1 MLRLSLIALALLS
14 GCQSLEKP
22 PQSQVARVSGQIE
35 QTIPSPAQMRVD
47 IDVAGRTSTLNHIDI
62 TYVGKQI
69 PRTYS
74 DGKITNSRGYNWW
87 VSKHFAL
94 KSDLSEEKVRLYL
107 ELLEMS
113 YPHYVELFGM
123 APANIDNQRIAVV
136 YGSSRERV
144 REAMLDDGF
153 LRGVHK
159 TAGGETM
166 YYNRAG
172 YSFPSHRHHHQRYIV
187 IHETMHAFHMA
198 LNGHATWAP
207 SWITEGMADAIASH
221 TYDSDKKQLRVM
233 VFDRAPMNYQIMG
246 LAQYHKNGQPSF
258 EQINDDP
265 QLRRGLNFF
274 IVHFLLSD
282 PLRYQYF
289 KRYLRTLMAL
299 NPDSD
304 ATLPTANALLKT
316 TFSDWPQ
323 LERDFVQFVQTA
335 KPSFYIVRG
344 PWEQNGPGYW
354 LRSNDEKALQRLDI
368 TPFRSTRHPVLDFP
382 APQPHPAINPVSKD
396 SFAALL
402 TLQPEQRTRGEIGV
416 GLLTKLSNDSLAQRA
431 GLTEKADFTQDQ
443 MLQVL
448 LNDGTRL
455 SVIDTTSGTT
465 QEVAL
470 TPAILRSL
478 EQTLQLGLNLRTTS
492 SGLEVEIKSAN
503 STQKVAF
510 TVPDNVL
517 SAIDFQQV
525 SLLGRNM
532 NHTVTPY
539 LYSHTYEVPDLEIVT
554 ANPWYFAG
562 ADLAHRAF
570 NTCVA
575 FSAQLPNCMA
585 TLDTQLAKQ
594 TNQSLHSA
602 LNRNLQNMLESWQ
615 QQLSDD
621 ALYALSGIELSLR
634 FDGDVP
640 FISVNNPSQQ
650 TADIKLQSGKSF
662 SLTPGR
668 HKLPLSVTQSQ
679 AGYTLSWQGL
689 TQTGQI
695 TLENQQFDGVY
706 LNAQLSKDN
715 SDLQISLTGP
725 YSGDTHGKL
734 SVQFLPYQSPAA
746 QPALWQQDVTLSPY
760 EKKRWQ
766 PHLRQPEKLKNG
778 VLKVVAVLDVDGEPI
793 KLVESFKL

>member
-22 PQSQVARVSGQIE
+22 PQSQVDRVSGQIA

-62 TYVGKQI
+62 SYVGKQI

-74 DGKITNSRGYNWW
+74 DGKITNSRGYHWW

-323 LERDFVQFVQTA
+323 LERDFAQFVQSA
-335 KPSFYIVRG
+335 KPSFYIVQG

-368 TPFRSTRHPVLDFP
+368 TPFRSTHHPVLDFP
-382 APQPHPAINPVSKD
+382 APQPHPAINPLSKD

-402 TLQPEQRTRGEIGV
+402 TLQPEQRTRGEIGI
-416 GLLTKLSNDSLAQRA
+416 GLLTKLSNDSLTQRA

-455 SVIDTTSGTT
+455 SVIDTNRGTT

-470 TPAILRSL
+470 TPAMLRSL

-492 SGLEVEIKSAN
+492 SGLEVEIKSAD
-503 STQKVAF
+503 STQTVAF
-510 TVPDNVL
+510 MLPDNVL
-517 SAIDFQQV
+517 NAIDFQQV
-525 SLLGRNM
+525 ALLGRNM

-539 LYSHTYEVPDLEIVT
+539 LYGHTYEVPELEMST

-570 NTCVA
+570 NTCVV

-585 TLDTQLAKQ
+585 KLDTQLAKQ
-594 TNQSLHSA
+594 TDLSLHSA
-602 LNRNLQNMLESWQ
+602 LSTNLQSMLDSWQ
-615 QQLSDD
+615 RQLSDD
-621 ALYALSGIELSLR
+621 ALYALSGIELALR
-634 FDGDVP
+634 FDGDEP
-640 FISVNNPSQQ
+640 FISAHNPSQQ
-650 TADIKLQSGKSF
+650 TAEVKLQSGKSY
-662 SLTPGR
+662 SLPPGR
-668 HKLPLSVTQSQ
+668 HKLPLSLTQNQ
-679 AGYTLSWQGL
+679 ADYTLSWQGL
-689 TQTGQI
+689 TQTGQV

-706 LNAQLSKDN
+706 LYAQLSKGN
-715 SDLQISLTGP
+715 SDLEISLTGP

-734 SVQFLPYQSPAA
+734 SVQFLPYQSPAS
-746 QPALWQQDVTLSPY
+746 QPALWEQEISISPY

-766 PHLRQPEKLKNG
+766 PHLRQPGELKNG

>member
-14 GCQSLEKP
+14 GCQSAENPLQNQE
-22 PQSQVARVSGQIE
+22 ARVASQIE

-47 IDVAGRTSTLNHIDI
+47 IEVAGRTSTLNHIDI
-62 TYVGKQI
+62 AYIGKQI

-74 DGKITNSRGYNWW
+74 DGKIANSRGYNWW

-198 LNGHATWAP
+198 LNGHSTWAP
-207 SWITEGMADAIASH
+207 NWITEGMADAIASH
-221 TYDSDKKQLRVM
+221 TYDSDAKQLRVM
-233 VFDRAPMNYQIMG
+233 VFDRAPMNYQTMG

-282 PLRYQYF
+282 PMRYQYF
-289 KRYLRTLMAL
+289 KRYLRNLMAL
-299 NPDSD
+299 NPDSE

-316 TFSDWPQ
+316 TFADWPQ
-323 LERDFVQFVQTA
+323 LERDFAQFVQSA

-344 PWEQNGPGYW
+344 PWEQNGSGYW

-368 TPFRSTRHPVLDFP
+368 TPMHNTSHPVLDFP

-402 TLQPEQRTRGEIGV
+402 TLQPEQKTRGEIGIA
-416 GLLTKLSNDSLAQRA
+416 LLTQLSKDSLAKRT
-431 GLTEKADFTQDQ
+431 GLTGKADFDQDQ

-448 LNDGTRL
+448 LVEGARL
-455 SVIDTTSGTT
+455 SVIDTANGTT

-470 TPAILRSL
+470 TPAVLRSL
-478 EQTLQLGLNLRTTS
+478 EQTSQLGLNLRSTS
-492 SGLEVEIKSAN
+492 SGLEVEIKSAD
-503 STQKVAF
+503 STQTVVF
-510 TVPDNVL
+510 TVSDNVL

-525 SLLGRNM
+525 ALLGRNM
-532 NHTVTPY
+532 NHMVTPY
-539 LYSHTYEVPDLEIVT
+539 LYSHTYKVPDLNTAT
-554 ANPWYFAG
+554 ANPWYFAD
-562 ADLAHRAF
+562 AALAHRAF
-570 NTCVA
+570 NTCVT
-575 FSAQLPNCMA
+575 FSAQLPGCTA

-594 TNQSLHSA
+594 SDQSLHPA
-602 LNRNLQNMLESWQ
+602 LSTNLQSMLESWQ

-621 ALYALSGIELSLR
+621 ALYSLSGIELALR
-634 FDGDVP
+634 FDGDDP
-640 FISVNNPSQQ
+640 FISAHNPSQQ
-650 TADIKLQSGKSF
+650 NAKVTLEGGKSY
-662 SLTPGR
+662 SLAPGR
-668 HKLPLSVTQSQ
+668 HKLPLSVTQNQVS
-679 AGYTLSWQGL
+679 YTLNWQGL

-695 TLENQQFDGVY
+695 TLENQHFDGVY
-706 LNAQLSKDN
+706 LNAQFSKGN

-725 YSGDTHGKL
+725 YSGDTRGQL

-746 QPALWQQDVTLSPY
+746 QSALWQQDITISPY

-766 PHLRQPEKLKNG
+766 PRLRQPEELKNG
-778 VLKVVAVLDVDGEPI
+778 VLKIVAVLDVDGEPI

>member
-1 MLRLSLIALALLS
+1 MLRMSLIALALLS
-14 GCQSLEKP
+14 GCQSTEGVR
-22 PQSQVARVSGQIE
+22 PQHTTQQSAQVAQP
-35 QTIPSPAQMRVD
+35 IPSPAQMRVD
-47 IDVAGRTSTLNHIDI
+47 IDVAGRVSTLKHIDI
-62 TYVGKQI
+62 AYVGKQI

-74 DGKITNSRGYNWW
+74 EGKISNSRGYNWW

-94 KSDLSEEKVRLYL
+94 KSDLSEDKVRLYL

-123 APANIDNQRIAVV
+123 APANIDKQRIAVV

-198 LNGHATWAP
+198 LNGHSTWAP
-207 SWITEGMADAIASH
+207 NWITEGMADAIASH

-233 VFDRAPMNYQIMG
+233 VFDRAPMNYQSLG
-246 LAQYHKNGQPSF
+246 LTQYYENAQPSF

-265 QLRRGLNFF
+265 QLHRGLNFF

-304 ATLPTANALLKT
+304 ATLPTANKLLKR
-316 TFSDWPQ
+316 TFADWPQ
-323 LERDFVQFVQTA
+323 LERDFAQFVKSAQ
-335 KPSFYIVRG
+335 PSFHIVRG
-344 PWEQNGPGYW
+344 PWEQNGAGYW
-354 LRSNDEKALQRLDI
+354 LRSNDDKNLQRLDI
-368 TPFRSTRHPVLDFP
+368 TPMDNATHPVLDFP
-382 APQPHPAINPVSKD
+382 APEPHPTINPLSKE

-402 TLQPEQRTRGEIGV
+402 SLQPEQRTRGDIGI
-416 GLLTKLSNDSLAQRA
+416 GLLTKLSKDSLAQRA

-448 LNDGTRL
+448 LTDGTRL

-470 TPAILRSL
+470 TPSILNSV
-478 EQTLQLGLNLRTTS
+478 EQTLQLGLNVRTTG
-492 SGLEVEIKSAN
+492 SGLEIELKSAG
-503 STQKVAF
+503 STQRVTF
-510 TVPDNVL
+510 TLPDNVL
-517 SAIDFQQV
+517 NTINFQHV
-525 SLLGRNM
+525 ALLGRNM

-539 LYSHTYEVPDLEIVT
+539 LYGHTYKVPELELAT

-562 ADLAHRAF
+562 ANLAHRAF

-585 TLDTQLAKQ
+585 TLATHLAKQ
-594 TNQSLHSA
+594 TDQSLHGALSA
-602 LNRNLQNMLESWQ
+602 NLQSMLESWQ

-621 ALYALSGIELSLR
+621 ALYSLSGIELALR
-634 FDGDVP
+634 FDGDDP
-640 FISVNNPSQQ
+640 FISAHNPSLQ
-650 TADIKLQSGKSF
+650 TAEVKLQSGKAY
-662 SLTPGR
+662 SLPPGR
-668 HKLPLSVTQSQ
+668 HKLPLSVTQNQ
-679 AGYTLSWQGL
+679 ADYMLSWQGL

-695 TLENQQFDGVY
+695 TLENQRFDGVY
-706 LNAQLSKDN
+706 LNAQLSKGN
-715 SDLQISLTGP
+715 SDLEISLTGP

-746 QPALWQQDVTLSPY
+746 QPALWEQDISISPY
-760 EKKRWQ
+760 EKKHWQ
-766 PHLRQPEKLKNG
+766 PHLRQSEELKNG
-778 VLKVVAVLDVDGEPI
+778 VLKVVAILDVDGEPI